1 MIFSL
6 SSIPGGLMSIASQQP
21 RDPARSSVASH
32 PMLVCD
38 KTGRVDFAAVRREV
52 RSRTRYASPFRWPL
66 AQALADAFQKVRLQR
81 RWAFA
86 KIKERAEDVARADA
100 ERAALD
106 AEAEEAAQR
115 HGDNVSALAF
125 QLSRYQFGT
134 LADTEPA
141 PRQRRVYRRA
151 IEIACARASGKSLQ
165 TAENTQ

>member
-1 MIFSL
+1 
-6 SSIPGGLMSIASQQP
+6 MSIASRQP

-38 KTGRVDFAAVRREV
+38 KTGRVDLAAVRREV
-52 RSRTRYASPFRWPL
+52 RSRTRCAAPFRWPV

-86 KIKERAEDVARADA
+86 KIKERVEDAARVAA

-106 AEAEEAAQR
+106 TEAEAAARR
-115 HGDNVSALAF
+115 HGDSVSALAF

-141 PRQRRVYRRA
+141 PRQRRMYRRA
-151 IEIACARASGKSLQ
+151 IEIACARASGQNLEA
-165 TAENTQ
+165 AE